1 MPKSAL
7 RSLSILIVISQSF
20 ALSGT
25 ALAQHKAASSS
36 SSSSSSEKKSKLD
49 LLTDGMKSADGLFK
63 LWYNDQRLLVLLKSS
78 DLDKEFIVLTSIAK
92 GISHN
97 NVIGGMTWGFDD
109 DVLWVFKKVGDNI
122 HVLRRNVRFMA
133 SPGTPEAEAVS
144 MAYSDSVLYSLP
156 IVTDA
161 EGGHVVD
168 FTRAF
173 MNDDQGIG
181 RSIGFPGMPFH
192 FSSDRSTWGKIKAFK
207 ENIELRVNA
216 VYAGMQDLNTV
227 IDPHGVQ
234 VTVHYGL
241 SRLPSTDYKPRKA
254 DDRVGYFL
262 TVRKNFSD
270 KEDDQ
275 HFVRYINRWNLK
287 KESSDGSISTPVK
300 PITFYIEKT
309 VPKALRPYVAEGILE
324 WNKAFEKL
332 GYYNAIH
339 VYQPGEY
346 EAREEDIDPEDI
358 NYNFFRWI
366 TAEAGFAM
374 GPSRV
379 NPKTGEILDADIIF
393 DDSFLRYWKQEYEVM
408 TPQSV
413 AELFGRPTGRQ
424 TFEKLKEEVDHARQH
439 GADYHCAYCQGMQH
453 QMGFAASVLMA
464 RGLTDDKGKLP
475 PEFVHEAL
483 KETVMHEVG
492 HTLGLRH
499 NFKASA
505 WKNLADVDDKK
516 KHPNEAIVAS
526 VMDYNPTNIAPAGTP
541 QGYYYTPTI
550 GPYDYW
556 AIEYG
561 YKEISGS
568 ESEELGKIAAR
579 GAEPALQYATDEDV
593 YLGSDPRVNLF
604 DLGHNPMDFTAR
616 QMKLSTELMPKM
628 LERAVK
634 KGEGYQKA
642 RQAFN
647 KLFAE
652 YWRTALFAAK
662 FPGGI
667 FTHRDHDGDPNA
679 RAPFT
684 IASAKEQREGMKLV
698 ADHVFKTPG
707 YDPKLLNYLPATH
720 WTHWGLSLP
729 YRLDYPISENVARMQ
744 AVILYE
750 LLNPMTMERLHD
762 NELKSASD
770 KERYTLAE
778 HLRTLVETIFSEWKE
793 AKAGKYTDVSP
804 YIPAFRRDLQRMT
817 IKDLAFLIQEPSS
830 GPEDARTLSRMHLQT
845 LESQIEA
852 ILKKKDVELDD
863 YTKAHLLDC
872 QKRINQ
878 VLNAQL
884 QLQNVD

>member
-7 RSLSILIVISQSF
+7 RILIAFLLLGQVF
-20 ALSGT
+20 AT
-25 ALAQHKAASSS
+25 TNRAAAQRKSTTTSATST
-36 SSSSSSEKKSKLD
+36 SEHKSKLE
-49 LLTDGMKSADGLFK
+49 LLTDGMKSAEGLFK
-63 LWYNDQRLLVLLKSS
+63 VWYNDQRLLMLIKSS

-97 NVIGGMTWGFDD
+97 DVIGGMSLGFQD

-122 HVLRRNVRFMA
+122 HVLRRNVRFTA
-133 SPGTPEAEAVS
+133 NPGTPEAEAVS

-161 EGGHVVD
+161 DGGHVVD

-181 RSIGFPGMPFH
+181 RSIGFPGAPFH
-192 FSSDRSTWGKIKAFK
+192 FVSDRSTWAKIKSFK
-207 ENIELRVNA
+207 ENLEIRVSA
-216 VYAGMQDLNTV
+216 VYSGMQDLTTV
-227 IDPHGVQ
+227 IDSRGVQ
-234 VTVHYGL
+234 VQVHYGL
-241 SRLPSTDYKPRKA
+241 SRLPSSDYKPRKA

-287 KESSDGSISTPVK
+287 KESSDGTVSTPVK

-309 VPKALRPYVAEGILE
+309 VPKSLRPYVAEGILE

-408 TPQSV
+408 TPKTV
-413 AELFGRPTGRQ
+413 AELFGHPAGRQ
-424 TFEKLKEEVDHARQH
+424 NFKKLTEEMDHARAH
-439 GADYHCAYCQGMQH
+439 GAGHNCAYCQGMQH

-464 RGLTDDKGKLP
+464 RGLSDDKGKLP
-475 PEFVHEAL
+475 PEFIHEAL
-483 KETVMHEVG
+483 KEVVMHEVG

-505 WKNLADVDDKK
+505 WKDLKAIDGKSK
-516 KHPNEAIVAS
+516 GPNEAIVAS
-526 VMDYNPTNIAPAGTP
+526 VMDYAPANIAPDAKS

-561 YKEISGS
+561 YKEFSGS
-568 ESEELGKIAAR
+568 ENEELNKVAAR
-579 GAEPALQYATDEDV
+579 GSEPALQYATDEDV
-593 YLGSDPRVNLF
+593 MYGTDPHTNVF
-604 DLGHNPMDFTAR
+604 DLGHNPMDFASR
-616 QMKLSTELMPKM
+616 QMKLTTELMPKM

-642 RQAFN
+642 RQAFQ
-647 KLFAE
+647 KLFQE
-652 YWRTALFAAK
+652 YWRTAQFAAK
-662 FPGGI
+662 FPGGL
-667 FTHRDHDGDPNA
+667 FVHRDHDGDPHA
-679 RAPFT
+679 RAPFVLVT
-684 IASAKEQREGMKLV
+684 AKDQRAGMKLV
-698 ADHVFKTPG
+698 ADHVFKAPA
-707 YDPKLLNYLPATH
+707 YDPKLLNFLPATH
-720 WTHWGLSLP
+720 WAHWGIVEP
-729 YRLDYPISENVARMQ
+729 YRLDYPIYEYVARMQ
-744 AVILYE
+744 EMILYD
-750 LLNPMTMERLHD
+750 LLNPMTLDRLHD
-762 NELKSASD
+762 NEVKIVSETD
-770 KERYTLAE
+770 RYTLAE
-778 HLRTLVETIFSEWKE
+778 HLRTIVDAIFSEWKE
-793 AKAGKYTDVSP
+793 AKAGKYTDTAPSISG
-804 YIPAFRRDLQRMT
+804 YRRNLQRIT
-817 IKDLAFLIQEPSS
+817 LKELAYLVQEPYS
-830 GPEDARTLSRMHLQT
+830 GPEDARTLARMHLQT
-845 LESQIEA
+845 LDSQISSM
-852 ILKKKDVELDD
+852 LKKSDVHLDD
-863 YTKAHLLDC
+863 YTRAHLLDS
-872 QKRINQ
+872 QKRIQ
-878 VLNAQL
+878 QILNARL
-884 QLQNVD
+884 QIQSVD

>member
-7 RSLSILIVISQSF
+7 RFVTALILGCE
-20 ALSGT
+20 LLGLGRP
-25 ALAQHKAASSS
+25 ALAQHKAAATSATTT
-36 SSSSSSEKKSKLD
+36 EKKSKLD

-63 LWYNDQRLLVLLKSS
+63 LWYNDQRLLMLIKSS

-97 NVIGGMTWGFDD
+97 DVIGGMTWGFQD

-122 HVLRRNVRFMA
+122 HILRRNVRFTA

-161 EGGHVVD
+161 DGGHVVD

-181 RSIGFPGMPFH
+181 RSIGFPGPPFM
-192 FSSDRSTWGKIKAFK
+192 FSPDRSTWAKIKAFK
-207 ENIELRVNA
+207 DNLELRVSA
-216 VYAGMQDLNTV
+216 VYSGHQDMTTV

-234 VTVHYGL
+234 VQVHYGI
-241 SRLPSTDYKPRKA
+241 SRLPSSDYKPRKA

-287 KESSDGSISTPVK
+287 KESSDGTVSAPVK

-408 TPQSV
+408 TPQTV
-413 AELFGRPTGRQ
+413 ADLFGHPAGRQ
-424 TFEKLKEEVDHARQH
+424 TFKKLQEEIDHARAH
-439 GADYHCAYCQGMQH
+439 GADHQCAYCQGMQH

-464 RGLTDDKGKLP
+464 RGLTDAKGKLP

-505 WKNLADVDDKK
+505 WKDFKQINDKSK
-516 KHPNEAIVAS
+516 GPSEPIVAS

-561 YKEISGS
+561 YKDISS
-568 ESEELGKIAAR
+568 NEAEELGKIAAR

-604 DLGHNPMDFTAR
+604 DLGHNPIDFATR

-647 KLFAE
+647 KLFQE
-652 YWRTALFAAK
+652 YWRTARFAAK
-662 FPGGI
+662 FPGGL
-667 FTHRDHDGDPNA
+667 FVHRDHEGDPNA

-684 IASAKEQREGMKLV
+684 LVTAKEQREGMKLV
-698 ADHVFKTPG
+698 TEHVFHTPG
-707 YDPKLLNYLPATH
+707 YDAKLLNYLPASH
-720 WTHWGLSLP
+720 WTHWGISMP
-729 YRLDYPISENVARMQ
+729 YRLDYPISEYVATMQ
-744 AVILYE
+744 SMILYE

-762 NELKSASD
+762 NEMKTLSD
-770 KERYTLAE
+770 ADRYTLAE
-778 HLRTLVETIFSEWKE
+778 HLRTVVENIFSEWKD
-793 AKAGKYTDVSP
+793 AKAGKYTDTAP
-804 YIPAFRRDLQRMT
+804 YIPVFRRNLQRT
-817 IKDLAFLIQEPSS
+817 TVKDLAYLVQEPYS
-830 GPEDARTLSRMHLQT
+830 GPEDARTLARMHLQN
-845 LESQIEA
+845 LDSQITA
-852 ILKKKDVELDD
+852 VLAKKDVTLDD
-863 YTKAHLLDC
+863 YTKAHLIDS
-872 QKRINQ
+872 QKRIEQ
-878 VLNAQL
+878 VLNARL

>member
-7 RSLSILIVISQSF
+7 RCVVALILVGQVF
-20 ALSGT
+20 AFGET
-25 ALAQHKAASSS
+25 AFAQHKSATTSA
-36 SSSSSSEKKSKLD
+36 SSSEKKSKLE

-122 HVLRRNVRFMA
+122 HVLRRNVRFTA
-133 SPGTPEAEAVS
+133 NPGTPEAEAVS

-161 EGGHVVD
+161 DGGHVVD

-181 RSIGFPGMPFH
+181 RSIGYPGMPFH
-192 FSSDRSTWGKIKAFK
+192 FTSDRSTWGKIKAFK
-207 ENIELRVNA
+207 DNVELRVNA
-216 VYAGMQDLNTV
+216 VYSGTQDLTTV

-241 SRLPSTDYKPRKA
+241 SRLPSSDFKSRKA

-287 KESSDGSISTPVK
+287 KESSDGTVSAPVK

-332 GYYNAIH
+332 GYYNAMH

-393 DDSFLRYWKQEYEVM
+393 DDSFLSYWKQEYEIM
-408 TPQSV
+408 TPQTV
-413 AELFGRPTGRQ
+413 AEIFGQPVGRQ
-424 TFEKLKEEVDHARQH
+424 TFQKLMHEMDHAREH
-439 GADYHCAYCQGMQH
+439 GSDHHCAYCQGMQH

-475 PEFVHEAL
+475 PEFVHQAL
-483 KETVMHEVG
+483 KEVVMHEVG

-505 WKNLADVDDKK
+505 WKDLKQLDDKG
-516 KHPNEAIVAS
+516 KHPNEPIVAS
-526 VMDYNPTNIAPAGTP
+526 VMDYSPTNIAPAGTP

-561 YKEISGS
+561 YKDISGN
-568 ESEELGKIAAR
+568 ESEELAKIAAR
-579 GAEPALQYATDEDV
+579 GAEPALQYATDEDA
-593 YLGSDPRVNLF
+593 YIGTDPRVNPF
-604 DLGHNPMDFTAR
+604 DLGHNPIEFAER

-647 KLFAE
+647 KLFVE
-652 YWRTALFAAK
+652 YWRTAHFAAK
-662 FPGGI
+662 FPGGV
-667 FTHRDHDGDPNA
+667 FVHRDHDGDPNA

-684 IASAKEQREGMKLV
+684 LVTTKEQRAGMKLV

-720 WTHWGLSLP
+720 WTHWGIDFP
-729 YRLDYPISENVARMQ
+729 YRLDYPISQSVALMQ
-744 AVILYE
+744 SMILYE

-762 NELKSASD
+762 NELKSTSD
-770 KERYTLAE
+770 ADRYTLAE
-778 HLRTLVETIFSEWKE
+778 HVRTMVATIFSEWKDP
-793 AKAGKYTDVSP
+793 KAGKYTDTAP
-804 YIPAFRRDLQRMT
+804 YIPAFRRDLQRMA
-817 IKDLAFLIQEPSS
+817 IKELAYLVQEPYS
-830 GPEDARTLSRMHLQT
+830 GPEDARTLARMHLQN
-845 LESQIEA
+845 LFSQIGGLLIE
-852 ILKKKDVELDD
+852 KKDFVLDD
-863 YTKAHLLDC
+863 YTKAHLLDS
-872 QKRINQ
+872 QKRIDQ
-878 VLNAQL
+878 ILNARVQL
-884 QLQNVD
+884 QSVD